1 MHEGDQLAVER
12 LDEPEGSEVQFEDVL
27 LVSDGDDVTVGD
39 PTVEGA
45 SVAARIDEHTRGK
58 KVLVYKY
65 KNKDAA
71 ARAARASPAA
81 HAHHHHRHQRGRLAG
96 ETGAKRWL
104 TKSPADPAATAATPT
119 HSASA

>member
-12 LDEPEGSEVQFEDVL
+12 LDEPEGAEVQFEDVL

-65 KNKDAA
+65 KNKT
-71 ARAARASPAA
+71 RRRVLRG
-81 HAHHHHRHQRGRLAG
+81 HRQQHTRITITGISAG
-96 ETGAKRWL
+96 A
-104 TKSPADPAATAATPT
+104 
-119 HSASA
+119 